1 MEDFPIGEKTSS
13 AAVKRHSPS
22 PICFAQPHL
31 VPTSRKP
38 PLFLAPLNSRSLF
51 VLKYVMSVVLEI
63 NRDYPYQV
71 ALSFDAAAMD
81 ILDWLEGC
89 DFEWDMYVD
98 LPENAVRYCFRTLA
112 DVSAFKRRFGNASE
126 GRTVASG
133 N

>member
-1 MEDFPIGEKTSS
+1 MLGLRSGTPAIPRLVDSS
-13 AAVKRHSPS
+13 SP
-22 PICFAQPHL
+22 
-31 VPTSRKP
+31 
-38 PLFLAPLNSRSLF
+38 F
-51 VLKYVMSVVLEI
+51 VLNADMSILFEI

-71 ALSFDAAAMD
+71 ALSFDDAAMD

-98 LPENAVRYCFRTLA
+98 LPENTVRYCFRTLE

-126 GRTVASG
+126 GRAVASS

>member
-1 MEDFPIGEKTSS
+1 MEYFVSCGETALAEAHVCRTTSC
-13 AAVKRHSPS
+13 A
-22 PICFAQPHL
+22 L
-31 VPTSRKP
+31 VPETPAIPRP
-38 PLFLAPLNSRSLF
+38 IDSRSLF
-51 VLKYVMSVVLEI
+51 VLNGDMSVVLEI

-71 ALSFDAAAMD
+71 ALSFDDAAMD

-112 DVSAFKRRFGNASE
+112 DVSAFKQRFGNASE
-126 GRTVASG
+126 GRAVASG

>member
-1 MEDFPIGEKTSS
+1 MPAI
-13 AAVKRHSPS
+13 
-22 PICFAQPHL
+22 
-31 VPTSRKP
+31 SRP
-38 PLFLAPLNSRSLF
+38 VDSCSLF
-51 VLKYVMSVVLEI
+51 VLNDDMSVILEI

-71 ALSFDAAAMD
+71 ALSFDDACMD

-98 LPENAVRYCFRTLA
+98 LPENTVRYCFRTLA

-126 GRTVASG
+126 GRAVASG

>member
-1 MEDFPIGEKTSS
+1 MPS
-13 AAVKRHSPS
+13 A
-22 PICFAQPHL
+22 
-31 VPTSRKP
+31 RKP
-38 PLFLAPLNSRSLF
+38 PLFLALLTL
-51 VLKYVMSVVLEI
+51 VLYSFSIRTMSVILEI

-71 ALSFDAAAMD
+71 ALSFDDAAME

-98 LPENAVRYCFRTLA
+98 LPENTVRYCFRTLA

-126 GRTVASG
+126 GRAVAGG

>member
-1 MEDFPIGEKTSS
+1 MLWRAISC
-13 AAVKRHSPS
+13 A
-22 PICFAQPHL
+22 L
-31 VPTSRKP
+31 VPEIPAIPRPIDSC
-38 PLFLAPLNSRSLF
+38 SLF
-51 VLKYVMSVVLEI
+51 VLNADMSVVLEI

-71 ALSFDAAAMD
+71 ALSFDDAAME
-81 ILDWLEGC
+81 ILDWLEGF

-98 LPENAVRYCFRTLA
+98 LPENTVRYCFRTLA

>member
-1 MEDFPIGEKTSS
+1 MEYFVSCGET
-13 AAVKRHSPS
+13 AVAK
-22 PICFAQPHL
+22 PICFAETTSCAL
-31 VPTSRKP
+31 VPENPAISRP
-38 PLFLAPLNSRSLF
+38 IDYRSLF
-51 VLKYVMSVVLEI
+51 VLNGDMSVVLEI

-71 ALSFDAAAMD
+71 ALSFDDAAMD

-112 DVSAFKRRFGNASE
+112 DVSAFKQRFGNASE
-126 GRTVASG
+126 GRAVASG

>member
-1 MEDFPIGEKTSS
+1 MFCPTTSCAPVTETPAIPRPID
-13 AAVKRHSPS
+13 
-22 PICFAQPHL
+22 
-31 VPTSRKP
+31 
-38 PLFLAPLNSRSLF
+38 SRSLF
-51 VLKYVMSVVLEI
+51 VLNYVMSVVLEI

>member
-1 MEDFPIGEKTSS
+1 MLCPRPGNPRYFSPRSS
-13 AAVKRHSPS
+13 
-22 PICFAQPHL
+22 C
-31 VPTSRKP
+31 
-38 PLFLAPLNSRSLF
+38 SLF
-51 VLKYVMSVVLEI
+51 VLNADMSVVLEI

-71 ALSFDAAAMD
+71 ALSFDDAAMD

-98 LPENAVRYCFRTLA
+98 LPENTVRYCFRTLA

-126 GRTVASG
+126 GRAVASG